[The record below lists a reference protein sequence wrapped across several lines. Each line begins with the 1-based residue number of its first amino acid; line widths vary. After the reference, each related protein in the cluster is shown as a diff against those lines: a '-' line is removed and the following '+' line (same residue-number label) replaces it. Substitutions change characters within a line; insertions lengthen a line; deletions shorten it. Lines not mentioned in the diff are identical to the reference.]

1 MASVRPSTSLAKW
14 GQIAPLLF
22 CGVAPHPPGQAGR
35 PPCVPVPGGVRIR
48 PPTSAEI
55 EFVISLLQSLSCS
68 SFAVSHRRRRPRS
81 RKVKTSGGQ
90 RNATLCE
97 FATEL
102 TRDGG
107 KEAPPRP
114 YIALSGADTEGI
126 SLLQQICRQPPYHRN
141 ARQIEARLS
150 IYCLRLLSSK
160 SFIIRNELNCA
171 LPGSLRITKEINQ
184 SRRVFPG

>member
-1 MASVRPSTSLAKW
+1 MASVPPSTSLAKW

-107 KEAPPRP
+107 KEARQGTAPFAFAAAPVHRP
-114 YIALSGADTEGI
+114 IGRRYRRHFVTSANLSATTVSPKCEAD
-126 SLLQQICRQPPYHRN
+126 
-141 ARQIEARLS
+141 
-150 IYCLRLLSSK
+150 
-160 SFIIRNELNCA
+160 
-171 LPGSLRITKEINQ
+171 
-184 SRRVFPG
+184 